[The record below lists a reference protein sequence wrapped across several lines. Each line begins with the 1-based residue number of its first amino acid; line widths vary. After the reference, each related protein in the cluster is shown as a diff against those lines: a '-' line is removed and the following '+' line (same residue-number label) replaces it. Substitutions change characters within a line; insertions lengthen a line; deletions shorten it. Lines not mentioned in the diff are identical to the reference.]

1 MSKITIEKFCQR
13 FPQFAAALNDAEIET
28 LLDALRVQTY
38 EASEALIEQGT
49 MMDSLFLVWDGELD
63 VLMNTP
69 EGEKKIAEITR
80 GSLLGEISL
89 LNPGPATATIRSEQ
103 GCMTLHLDHQNWQ
116 ELWQANPHIAGV
128 LMSEILKLVSRR
140 IRSADA
146 TLHRLLAEQQAHS
159 LDDLRNVRAGLF
171 KETV

>member
-1 MSKITIEKFCQR
+1 VSKITVEKFYQR
-13 FPQFAAALNDAEIET
+13 FPQIAAALSDAEVET
-28 LLDALRVQTY
+28 LLKVLKVQTY

-49 MMDSLFLVWDGELD
+49 TTDSLFWVWDGELD

-103 GCMTLHLDHQNWQ
+103 GCTALHLDHQTLE
-116 ELWQANPHIAGV
+116 ELWQSNPNIAQV

-146 TLHRLLAEQQAHS
+146 TLQRLLAEQRAHS
-159 LDDLRNVRAGLF
+159 LEALTNVHAGLF
-171 KETV
+171 KEKV